1 MKVVTMLATRTFSL
15 SFPNAYTGANVFRI
29 AALGTLLLTGAVC
42 SAQDALSRLIPPDAP
57 VLAGMQRSSTDNE
70 YDRVWLAT
78 AKNANDLKDFISLTD
93 ADASRRFDR
102 VMVAASPA
110 GDDLLGDHLL
120 IAEGRFDLSVIAQPA
135 ASAASDFHGVP
146 IIVLDQASVQDQAS
160 NSGAETRWLAN
171 LHNRIVLFGS
181 PSAVQK
187 ALLRFQSGE
196 PADPAVRAR
205 LERIPRKDIAWS
217 SITLNPV
224 ILKSRLRLNANERNL
239 IPCLTAATEL
249 AFGVRFDSNARLDF
263 HISADSPQDADTSI
277 ACLKQLA
284 DHTDLTA
291 MRTRLSTGAPIGTIS
306 IVSTR
311 NEYGRWVDMVRHHSG
326 DLLLAAAAPYEA
338 NTASHS
344 FHQAR

>member
-1 MKVVTMLATRTFSL
+1 MKVVTILATRAFSL
-15 SFPNAYTGANVFRI
+15 FSPLVYTAASASRI
-29 AALGTLLLTGAVC
+29 AALGTLLFTGGIC
-42 SAQDALSRLIPPDAP
+42 SAQEALVTLIPPDAP

-78 AKNANDLKDFISLTD
+78 ARNANDLKDFISLTD

-102 VMVAASPA
+102 VIVAASPA
-110 GDDLLGDHLL
+110 GNDLLGDHLL
-120 IAEGRFDLSVIAQPA
+120 IAQGRFDLSVIGQPA
-135 ASAASDFHGVP
+135 ASAAIDFRGVP
-146 IIVLDQASVQDQAS
+146 IIVLGHVSS
-160 NSGAETRWLAN
+160 SGAETRWLAN

-196 PADPAVRAR
+196 PANPAVHAR

-224 ILKSRLRLNANERNL
+224 ILKSHLRLNVDERNL
-239 IPCLTAATEL
+239 VPCLTKVKEL

-263 HISADSPQDADTSI
+263 QVSADSLQDANTSI
-277 ACLKQLA
+277 ACLKLLA
-284 DHTDLTA
+284 GHADLIA
-291 MRTRLSTGAPIGTIS
+291 MRTSHSAGAPAGTMS

-311 NEYGRWVDMVRHHSG
+311 EGYSRWVDMVRHHTG
-326 DLLLAAAAPYEA
+326 DLLLAAAAPCET
-338 NTASHS
+338 NTASHQ
-344 FHQAR
+344 FQQVQ

>member
-1 MKVVTMLATRTFSL
+1 MKVVTMLVTRTFSAFFPIGYTVVSL
-15 SFPNAYTGANVFRI
+15 SRI
-29 AALGTLLLTGAVC
+29 AALGTLLLTGVIC
-42 SAQDALSRLIPPDAP
+42 SAQDTLATLIPPDAP
-57 VLAGMQRSSTDNE
+57 VLAGMQRSRSDNE

-78 AKNANDLKDFISLTD
+78 AQNLNDLKDFISLTD

-110 GDDLLGDHLL
+110 GNDLLGEHLL
-120 IAEGRFDLSVIAQPA
+120 IAEGRFDLNIVAQST

-146 IIVLDQASVQDQAS
+146 IIVLNPPSSSD
-160 NSGAETRWLAN
+160 AETRWLAN
-171 LHNRIVLFGS
+171 LHSRIVLFGS
-181 PSAVQK
+181 PAAVQK

-224 ILKSRLRLNANERNL
+224 ILESRLRLNADERNL

-263 HISADSPQDADTSI
+263 HVSADSPQDADNSI

-284 DHTDLTA
+284 EHTDRIA
-291 MRTRLSTGAPIGTIS
+291 MRPRLSTGAPIGTVS

-311 NEYGRWVDMVRHHSG
+311 GEYSRWVDMVRHHSG

>member
-1 MKVVTMLATRTFSL
+1 MKVVTMLVTRTFSL
-15 SFPNAYTGANVFRI
+15 SSPNTYTVANVFRI
-29 AALGTLLLTGAVC
+29 TALGTLLLTCAVC
-42 SAQDALSRLIPPDAP
+42 SAQDALARLIPPDAP

-70 YDRVWLAT
+70 FDRVWLAT
-78 AKNANDLKDFISLTD
+78 AKNLNDLKDFISLTD

-110 GDDLLGDHLL
+110 GNDLLGDHLL
-120 IAEGRFDLSVIAQPA
+120 IAAGRFDLSAVSQPK
-135 ASAASDFHGVP
+135 ASTARDFHGVP
-146 IIVLDQASVQDQAS
+146 IIVLDRTSG
-160 NSGAETRWLAN
+160 SGAETRWLAN

-196 PADPAVRAR
+196 PADPAVHAR

-224 ILKSRLRLNANERNL
+224 ILKSRLRLNAYDRNL

-249 AFGVRFDSNARLDF
+249 TFGVRFDSNVRLDF
-263 HISADSPQDADTSI
+263 HVSADSPQDADTSI
-277 ACLKQLA
+277 ACLKQLG
-284 DHTDLTA
+284 DHTDLIA
-291 MRTRLSTGAPIGTIS
+291 MRTRPSTGAPVGSIS
-306 IVSTR
+306 IVSTKD
-311 NEYGRWVDMVRHHSG
+311 EYSRWVDMVRHHAG

-338 NTASHS
+338 NTTSHS

>member
-1 MKVVTMLATRTFSL
+1 MKVVTRTFSVF
-15 SFPNAYTGANVFRI
+15 SPIEYTGVSMSRI
-29 AALGTLLLTGAVC
+29 AALGTLLLTGVLC
-42 SAQDALSRLIPPDAP
+42 SAQDTLARLIPPDAP

-78 AKNANDLKDFISLTD
+78 AQNLNDLKDFISLTD

-110 GDDLLGDHLL
+110 GNDLLGEHLL
-120 IAEGRFDLSVIAQPA
+120 IAEGRFDLNVVAQST

-146 IIVLDQASVQDQAS
+146 IIVLGQTSVQHQTS
-160 NSGAETRWLAN
+160 NSDGETRWLVN
-171 LHNRIVLFGS
+171 LHSRIVLFGS
-181 PSAVQK
+181 PAAVQK

-217 SITLNPV
+217 SIALNPV
-224 ILKSRLRLNANERNL
+224 ILKSRLRLNAYERNL
-239 IPCLTAATEL
+239 VPCLTAAREL

-263 HISADSPQDADTSI
+263 HVSADSPQDADTSI
-277 ACLKQLA
+277 TCLKQLA
-284 DHTDLTA
+284 DHADLIA
-291 MRTRLSTGAPIGTIS
+291 MRTSHSASAPTGTMS

-311 NEYGRWVDMVRHHSG
+311 GEYSRWVDMFRHHSG
-326 DLLLAAAAPYEA
+326 DLLLAAAAPY
-338 NTASHS
+338 
-344 FHQAR
+344 